1 MSYALIRKNK
11 MEPAHFHAG
20 SKYQNKN
27 PEMCRSIPG
36 ITPCPAITLSLKYLF
51 LTILYPII
59 LTSRY

>member
-11 MEPAHFHAG
+11 MEPAHFHTG